1 MAGRRGNGEGS
12 ISRRKDGLWEARFT
26 FEDPVTG
33 AQKRASSYGKT
44 QAEARRKM
52 REKRERVEAG
62 QPVRD
67 SAETIEAFA
76 QRWAASTL
84 AVSPR
89 KESTKETYRALLRSY
104 LYGSR
109 LGGVTFERIKATDV
123 EAWLSELTTKAGVPV
138 SAATRR
144 QVYTVLRAVLDTALR
159 DGLVA
164 RNVAATVDRPRVQR
178 PEERFLTPEETTQ
191 LLDSARTASPRY
203 APILELLVRTGLRRG
218 EALALQW
225 RDIDLDAGTLRVRGT
240 LARVGGTL
248 SITEPKTEK
257 SRRVISIGPRAVEL
271 LRKRRSEQGAD
282 RAANADLWQ
291 ESGLVFT
298 TPTGTPVEPRN
309 VLRAVGVA
317 AKRAGLDDVKVHT
330 LRHSAASMMLG
341 RGESLKAVSEHLG
354 HSSIAITGDVYGAL
368 APDVKRSAAMA
379 LDSAF

>member
-1 MAGRRGNGEGS
+1 
-12 ISRRKDGLWEARFT
+12 
-26 FEDPVTG
+26 
-33 AQKRASSYGKT
+33 
-44 QAEARRKM
+44 M